1 MCNCCCL
8 LTYIRSRVVTP
19 PLSMQNCPGN
29 PNSHLGRIV
38 YEKNSEC
45 FFVQFSPEDVEDG
58 RPVRQGDEVSFLPAR
73 DSL

>member
-1 MCNCCCL
+1 
-8 LTYIRSRVVTP
+8 
-19 PLSMQNCPGN
+19 MQNCPGN

-45 FFVQFSPEDVEDG
+45 FFVQFSPEDVEDE

>member
-1 MCNCCCL
+1 
-8 LTYIRSRVVTP
+8 
-19 PLSMQNCPGN
+19 MQNYPGKSSSL
-29 PNSHLGRIV
+29 PGRIV

-45 FFVQFSPEDVEDG
+45 FFVQFSPDDVEDA